1 MHRFSSLCNRIW
13 PNIQAKSIRP
23 IFIVFSQ
30 MPFIVL
36 LGGFDL
42 SHCCAPLDIHF
53 PHHND
58 IRFRYNR
65 FEWAQTSGIDRKHPD
80 STRSN
85 HFCRKNHCHYIIDA
99 LVFAQLDNFNGKTVV
114 YLNIL
119 WSSTTEHD
127 LIFHFFYAPREKSCL
142 EPTQKK
148 IDQVTQDLYVVYFCI
163 E

>member
-1 MHRFSSLCNRIW
+1 MENYFRIDAIIMHRFSSLCNRIW

-23 IFIVFSQ
+23 ELYRIFPNAIYCFV
-30 MPFIVL
+30 
-36 LGGFDL
+36 GGFDL

-58 IRFRYNR
+58 IRFRCNR
-65 FEWAQTSGIDRKHPD
+65 FEWGPNERA
-80 STRSN
+80 RSETPWQ
-85 HFCRKNHCHYIIDA
+85 HSKQSLLPKYHCHYIIGA

-119 WSSTTEHD
+119 WFSTTEHD
-127 LIFHFFYAPREKSCL
+127 LIFHFFYGPREKSCP
-142 EPTQKK
+142 EPAKT
-148 IDQVTQDLYVVYFCI
+148 LI